1 VALANVTLED
11 SVVNTRDFY
20 PKNAT
25 IHGFQISNLMD
36 RTYDP
41 RPDLAELLGLVAEG
55 RFHVHVDRV
64 FPLEEAAEAHR
75 YLEERRNRGKVLLDP
90 RRSA

>member
-1 VALANVTLED
+1 
-11 SVVNTRDFY
+11 VNTRDFY

-36 RTYDP
+36 RGYDP
-41 RPDLAELLGLVAEG
+41 RLDLTELLGMVAEG

-90 RRSA
+90 RRPV